1 MSTSFVIQS
10 STILDIHSLETT
22 EEAPQSAV
30 ASYAP
35 STYAEPDPEAFED
48 EDAEALAAYAEECA
62 QWEELEHCAEDIFSL
77 SDLESEQ
84 GDETTANVD
93 EAMDMS

>member
-1 MSTSFVIQS
+1 MK
-10 STILDIHSLETT
+10 TT

-93 EAMDMS
+93 EAMDLS